1 MRLPAS
7 RSGRWLA
14 GTLVALVLFRVW
26 FAAALPL
33 TGDEAYFVVWGERP
47 AGGYYDHPPMVGWW
61 LAALLPFGRAEWW
74 LRLPALVLPFVL
86 AWGAW
91 SLLRARPA
99 AAGAGAER
107 DERARL
113 AALLVLLQ
121 PADVWN
127 VLITTDTPVVLFSL
141 LSVLAYVEGVR
152 RASLAWHALAGL
164 LLGAAFLGKYFAA
177 LLGFAFAAHA
187 LFARRDHASSA
198 LPVVCGGGS
207 EAKPDSGAD
216 RLRSDSW
223 RGSLALKGEA
233 THRGRIA
240 MLAALTACAL
250 LGPTWNLWWNAGNC
264 WPNILFNFFNRNE
277 RAGFDWKNPLLFA
290 ASLAYLATPWLLW
303 ALWRGRAAL
312 RAALASDGPARTM
325 AWLAGVPLL
334 IFFLMSFTKSVGLHW
349 LLAFM
354 PLLAVLAAAALPVA
368 TLWRLCRWSAAF
380 ATLHVVAAGVLLGL
394 PLSVWQG
401 SSLHA
406 GAVLT
411 LRGDAVAAQL
421 REPLARC
428 GEGCVLAMESYSS
441 AAILAHAVGR
451 PVAVFGDGSFHGR
464 QDDFT
469 TDFRALDGRDFL
481 LLRKETV
488 RAETYAP
495 FFARVDTA
503 PFSVDGVGFHVVHG
517 QGFRYAVY
525 HDRVLRAVRERYYRL
540 PESLPLRACPFTER
554 YFPGEG
560 GK

>member
-1 MRLPAS
+1 MSLPAS

-14 GTLVALVLFRVW
+14 GALVALVVFRVW

-74 LRLPALVLPFVL
+74 LRLPALLLPFVL

-91 SLLRARPA
+91 SLLRVRPA
-99 AAGAGAER
+99 DAGAGAER

-177 LLGFAFAAHA
+177 LLGFAFAAHV
-187 LFARRDHASSA
+187 LFARRD
-198 LPVVCGGGS
+198 
-207 EAKPDSGAD
+207 
-216 RLRSDSW
+216 
-223 RGSLALKGEA
+223 
-233 THRGRIA
+233 RGRIA

-250 LGPTWNLWWNAGNC
+250 LGPAWNLWWNAGNC
-264 WPNILFNFFNRNE
+264 WPNILFNFYNRNE

-303 ALWRGRAAL
+303 ALWRWRSAL
-312 RAALASDGPARTM
+312 RATLAGDGTARTM

-354 PLLAVLAAAALPVA
+354 PLLAVLAAAALPLA

-380 ATLHVVAAGVLLGL
+380 AVLHAAAAGVLLGL

-411 LRGDAVAAQL
+411 LRGDEVATQL

-428 GEGCVLAMESYSS
+428 GEGCVLAMESYS
-441 AAILAHAVGR
+441 AAATLAHAAGR
-451 PVAVFGDGSFHGR
+451 PVAVFGGGSFHGR
-464 QDDFT
+464 QDDFD
-469 TDFRALDGRDFL
+469 TDFRALDGRDFVI
-481 LLRKETV
+481 LRRDSV
-488 RAETYAP
+488 REESYAP
-495 FFARVDTA
+495 FFARIDVDA
-503 PFSVDGVGFHVVHG
+503 FEVDGARFFAVRG

-525 HDRVLRAVRERYYRL
+525 HDRVLRAVRDRYYRL
-540 PESLPLRACPFTER
+540 PETLPLRACPFTER

-560 GK
+560 SK